1 MKKSLIVFTLLF
13 LIGTL
18 NGQEKRILLKGKTVL
33 DSLVIGDVHII
44 NKNTNIGTITNDK
57 GFFEIPTK
65 VGDSIYFSHINL
77 ERKLIIVSENI
88 VLKTNFSVYLD
99 EKTYTLN
106 EIILEKP
113 RSIFYQDKDIG
124 EYNGPEINARTLNL
138 PYANTTAK
146 KEASILK
153 IESGAVVS
161 LDNLLNSLNGSK
173 RSAKLLQKMT
183 KEDAELS
190 KIRKQFT
197 DDFFITDLKIKREYI
212 NTFLNYCVDK
222 NIINIFKANNSL
234 KLTTLLL
241 KESKTFPHKMLN
253 ENLFLSKK

>member
-1 MKKSLIVFTLLF
+1 MKKIILLF
-13 LIGTL
+13 SFLFFVTVV
-18 NGQEKRILLKGKTVL
+18 NSQQKRLLLKGKTVI
-33 DSLVIGDVHII
+33 DSLALDDVHVI
-44 NKNTNIGTITNDK
+44 NKNTNIGTISSNN
-57 GFFEIPTK
+57 GFFEIPVK

-77 ERKLIIVSENI
+77 EEKLIIISKNTI
-88 VLKTNFSVYLD
+88 LKEDFTIHLN
-99 EKTYTLN
+99 EKTYTLS

-124 EYNGPEINARTLNL
+124 EYNGPEINAKTLNL

-197 DDFFITDLKIKREYI
+197 DDFFITDLKIRKEYI

-222 NIINIFKANNSL
+222 NIINIFKSSNSL
-234 KLTTLLL
+234 KLTKLLL
-241 KESKTFPHKMLN
+241 KEAKTFPYKMLN
-253 ENLFLSKK
+253 EDLFLTKK